1 MRAAGSR
8 SAVGAKDAMGRLINR
23 IKELSGIYRLGFER
37 ESILGIAIPVGVIV
51 VVGAIGWFFIR
62 NFL

>member
-1 MRAAGSR
+1 MI
-8 SAVGAKDAMGRLINR
+8 DR
-23 IKELSGIYRLGFER
+23 IKELSGIYGLGFER
-37 ESILGIAIPVGVIV
+37 ESTLGVAIPVGFVV